1 MFKTRLISGII
12 LVIIALA
19 TIISG
24 SWILFFTLLAVSLIG
39 MRELYKVM
47 KVSDEHVTVL
57 ELVGYLGAVL
67 YYIAMRFDFGSY
79 GTMAIIISMILILF
93 VYVFGYPKYRAE
105 QVMAA
110 FFGMVY
116 VAVMLS
122 FIYLTR
128 NLPDGKFLVWLIF
141 LCSWGCDTCA
151 YCVGMLIGKH
161 KMAPVLS
168 PKKSIEGAVGGVVGA
183 ALLGVI
189 YAAATQGKM
198 AEYALICAVGALI
211 SMVGDLAASAI
222 KRNQNIKDYGKLI
235 PGHGGILDRFDSVI
249 ITAPVIYY
257 LAKIDSWNLGD
268 IEMKNIAILGST
280 GSIGTQTLDV
290 ARKNED
296 LRVVAVSAGKSVEKL
311 EEQIR
316 EFHPIL
322 AAVWDEKAARDLKT
336 RIADTDTK
344 VVSGM
349 EGLLELAS
357 MPESD
362 ILVTA
367 IVGMIGI
374 RPTMEGIRA
383 GKDIALANKE
393 TLVTA
398 GHLIM
403 PMARGIWCIHPSGR

>member
-1 MFKTRLISGII
+1 MFKTRLISGIV

-67 YYIAMRFDFGSY
+67 YYIAMKADFGNY

-93 VYVFGYPKYRAE
+93 VYVFGYPKYHAE

-110 FFGMVY
+110 FFGVVY

-128 NLPDGKFLVWLIF
+128 SLPDGKFLVWLIF

-168 PKKSIEGAVGGVVGA
+168 PKKSIEGAVGGVAGA

-222 KRNQNIKDYGKLI
+222 KRNHEIKDYGKLI

-249 ITAPVIYY
+249 FTAPIIYF
-257 LAKIDSWNLGD
+257 LAVNFI
-268 IEMKNIAILGST
+268 
-280 GSIGTQTLDV
+280 
-290 ARKNED
+290 
-296 LRVVAVSAGKSVEKL
+296 KL
-311 EEQIR
+311 
-316 EFHPIL
+316 
-322 AAVWDEKAARDLKT
+322 
-336 RIADTDTK
+336 
-344 VVSGM
+344 
-349 EGLLELAS
+349 
-357 MPESD
+357 
-362 ILVTA
+362 
-367 IVGMIGI
+367 
-374 RPTMEGIRA
+374 
-383 GKDIALANKE
+383 
-393 TLVTA
+393 
-398 GHLIM
+398 
-403 PMARGIWCIHPSGR
+403 

>member
-1 MFKTRLISGII
+1 MFKTRLISGIV

-67 YYIAMRFDFGSY
+67 YYIVMKFDFGSY
-79 GTMAIIISMILILF
+79 GTMAIIIGMILILF

-110 FFGMVY
+110 FFGVVY

-128 NLPDGKFLVWLIF
+128 SLPDGKFLVWLIF

-257 LAKIDSWNLGD
+257 LAKT
-268 IEMKNIAILGST
+268 ILG
-280 GSIGTQTLDV
+280 I
-290 ARKNED
+290 
-296 LRVVAVSAGKSVEKL
+296 
-311 EEQIR
+311 
-316 EFHPIL
+316 
-322 AAVWDEKAARDLKT
+322 
-336 RIADTDTK
+336 
-344 VVSGM
+344 
-349 EGLLELAS
+349 
-357 MPESD
+357 
-362 ILVTA
+362 
-367 IVGMIGI
+367 
-374 RPTMEGIRA
+374 
-383 GKDIALANKE
+383 
-393 TLVTA
+393 
-398 GHLIM
+398 
-403 PMARGIWCIHPSGR
+403 

>member
-1 MFKTRLISGII
+1 MFKTRLISGIV

-47 KVSDEHVTVL
+47 KISDEHVTVL
-57 ELVGYLGAVL
+57 EFVGYLGAVL
-67 YYIAMRFDFGSY
+67 YYIAMKADFGNY

-93 VYVFGYPKYRAE
+93 VYVFGYPKYHAE

-110 FFGMVY
+110 FFGVVY

-128 NLPDGKFLVWLIF
+128 SLPDGKFLVWLIF

-168 PKKSIEGAVGGVVGA
+168 PKKSIEGAIGGVAGA

-257 LAKIDSWNLGD
+257 LAK
-268 IEMKNIAILGST
+268 MILG
-280 GSIGTQTLDV
+280 I
-290 ARKNED
+290 
-296 LRVVAVSAGKSVEKL
+296 
-311 EEQIR
+311 
-316 EFHPIL
+316 
-322 AAVWDEKAARDLKT
+322 
-336 RIADTDTK
+336 
-344 VVSGM
+344 
-349 EGLLELAS
+349 
-357 MPESD
+357 
-362 ILVTA
+362 
-367 IVGMIGI
+367 
-374 RPTMEGIRA
+374 
-383 GKDIALANKE
+383 
-393 TLVTA
+393 
-398 GHLIM
+398 
-403 PMARGIWCIHPSGR
+403 

>member
-1 MFKTRLISGII
+1 MFKTRLISGIV

-67 YYIAMRFDFGSY
+67 YYIAMKADFGNY

-93 VYVFGYPKYRAE
+93 VYVFGYPKYHAD

-110 FFGMVY
+110 FFGVVY

-128 NLPDGKFLVWLIF
+128 SLPDGKFLVWLIF

-168 PKKSIEGAVGGVVGA
+168 PKKSIEGAVGGVAGA

-257 LAKIDSWNLGD
+257 LAK
-268 IEMKNIAILGST
+268 MILG
-280 GSIGTQTLDV
+280 I
-290 ARKNED
+290 
-296 LRVVAVSAGKSVEKL
+296 
-311 EEQIR
+311 
-316 EFHPIL
+316 
-322 AAVWDEKAARDLKT
+322 
-336 RIADTDTK
+336 
-344 VVSGM
+344 
-349 EGLLELAS
+349 
-357 MPESD
+357 
-362 ILVTA
+362 
-367 IVGMIGI
+367 
-374 RPTMEGIRA
+374 
-383 GKDIALANKE
+383 
-393 TLVTA
+393 
-398 GHLIM
+398 
-403 PMARGIWCIHPSGR
+403 

>member
-1 MFKTRLISGII
+1 MFKTRLISGIV

-67 YYIAMRFDFGSY
+67 YYIAMKADFGNY

-93 VYVFGYPKYRAE
+93 VYVFGYPKYHAE

-110 FFGMVY
+110 FFGVVY

-128 NLPDGKFLVWLIF
+128 SLPDGKFLVWLIF

-168 PKKSIEGAVGGVVGA
+168 PKKSIEGAVGGVAGA

-222 KRNQNIKDYGKLI
+222 KRNQNIKDYGMLI

-257 LAKIDSWNLGD
+257 LAK
-268 IEMKNIAILGST
+268 MILG
-280 GSIGTQTLDV
+280 I
-290 ARKNED
+290 
-296 LRVVAVSAGKSVEKL
+296 
-311 EEQIR
+311 
-316 EFHPIL
+316 
-322 AAVWDEKAARDLKT
+322 
-336 RIADTDTK
+336 
-344 VVSGM
+344 
-349 EGLLELAS
+349 
-357 MPESD
+357 
-362 ILVTA
+362 
-367 IVGMIGI
+367 
-374 RPTMEGIRA
+374 
-383 GKDIALANKE
+383 
-393 TLVTA
+393 
-398 GHLIM
+398 
-403 PMARGIWCIHPSGR
+403 

>member
-1 MFKTRLISGII
+1 MFKTRLISGIV

-47 KVSDEHVTVL
+47 KVSDEHITVL

-67 YYIAMRFDFGSY
+67 YYIAMKADFGNY

-93 VYVFGYPKYRAE
+93 VYVFGYPKYHAE

-110 FFGMVY
+110 FFGVVY

-128 NLPDGKFLVWLIF
+128 SLPDGKFLVWLIF

-168 PKKSIEGAVGGVVGA
+168 PKKSIEGAVGGVAGA
-183 ALLGVI
+183 ALLGAI

-257 LAKIDSWNLGD
+257 LAKT
-268 IEMKNIAILGST
+268 ILG
-280 GSIGTQTLDV
+280 I
-290 ARKNED
+290 
-296 LRVVAVSAGKSVEKL
+296 
-311 EEQIR
+311 
-316 EFHPIL
+316 
-322 AAVWDEKAARDLKT
+322 
-336 RIADTDTK
+336 
-344 VVSGM
+344 
-349 EGLLELAS
+349 
-357 MPESD
+357 
-362 ILVTA
+362 
-367 IVGMIGI
+367 
-374 RPTMEGIRA
+374 
-383 GKDIALANKE
+383 
-393 TLVTA
+393 
-398 GHLIM
+398 
-403 PMARGIWCIHPSGR
+403 

>member
-1 MFKTRLISGII
+1 MFKTRLISGIV

-67 YYIAMRFDFGSY
+67 YYIAMKADFGNY

-93 VYVFGYPKYRAE
+93 VYVFGYPKYHAE

-110 FFGMVY
+110 FFGVVY

-122 FIYLTR
+122 FIYLIR
-128 NLPDGKFLVWLIF
+128 SLPDGKFLVWLIF

-168 PKKSIEGAVGGVVGA
+168 PKKSIEGAVGGVAGA

-257 LAKIDSWNLGD
+257 LAK
-268 IEMKNIAILGST
+268 MILG
-280 GSIGTQTLDV
+280 I
-290 ARKNED
+290 
-296 LRVVAVSAGKSVEKL
+296 
-311 EEQIR
+311 
-316 EFHPIL
+316 
-322 AAVWDEKAARDLKT
+322 
-336 RIADTDTK
+336 
-344 VVSGM
+344 
-349 EGLLELAS
+349 
-357 MPESD
+357 
-362 ILVTA
+362 
-367 IVGMIGI
+367 
-374 RPTMEGIRA
+374 
-383 GKDIALANKE
+383 
-393 TLVTA
+393 
-398 GHLIM
+398 
-403 PMARGIWCIHPSGR
+403 

>member
-1 MFKTRLISGII
+1 MFKTRLISGIV

-67 YYIAMRFDFGSY
+67 YYIAMKADFGNY

-93 VYVFGYPKYRAE
+93 VYVFGYPKYHAE

-110 FFGMVY
+110 FFGVVY

-128 NLPDGKFLVWLIF
+128 SLPDGKFLVWLIF

-168 PKKSIEGAVGGVVGA
+168 PKKSIEGAVGGVAGA
-183 ALLGVI
+183 ELLGVI

-257 LAKIDSWNLGD
+257 LAKT
-268 IEMKNIAILGST
+268 ILG
-280 GSIGTQTLDV
+280 I
-290 ARKNED
+290 
-296 LRVVAVSAGKSVEKL
+296 
-311 EEQIR
+311 
-316 EFHPIL
+316 
-322 AAVWDEKAARDLKT
+322 
-336 RIADTDTK
+336 
-344 VVSGM
+344 
-349 EGLLELAS
+349 
-357 MPESD
+357 
-362 ILVTA
+362 
-367 IVGMIGI
+367 
-374 RPTMEGIRA
+374 
-383 GKDIALANKE
+383 
-393 TLVTA
+393 
-398 GHLIM
+398 
-403 PMARGIWCIHPSGR
+403 

>member
-24 SWILFFTLLAVSLIG
+24 SWILFFTLLVVSLIG

-47 KVSDEHVTVL
+47 KVSDEHITVL
-57 ELVGYLGAVL
+57 ELVGYLEAVL
-67 YYIAMRFDFGSY
+67 YYIAMKFDFGSY

-110 FFGMVY
+110 FFGVIY

-128 NLPDGKFLVWLIF
+128 SLPDGKFLVWLIF

-257 LAKIDSWNLGD
+257 LAKT
-268 IEMKNIAILGST
+268 ILG
-280 GSIGTQTLDV
+280 I
-290 ARKNED
+290 
-296 LRVVAVSAGKSVEKL
+296 
-311 EEQIR
+311 
-316 EFHPIL
+316 
-322 AAVWDEKAARDLKT
+322 
-336 RIADTDTK
+336 
-344 VVSGM
+344 
-349 EGLLELAS
+349 
-357 MPESD
+357 
-362 ILVTA
+362 
-367 IVGMIGI
+367 
-374 RPTMEGIRA
+374 
-383 GKDIALANKE
+383 
-393 TLVTA
+393 
-398 GHLIM
+398 
-403 PMARGIWCIHPSGR
+403 